1 MDKFSRVVV
10 ITFILAVITL
20 PGTAAAAAKSGLYVG
35 SGLGV
40 TFSSSI
46 DMTGVPNDRASVCD
60 EYINPSYATVTS
72 VTGYEGYN
80 CTGSNRGEGDDWT
93 NSFGSDDGVLFGTT
107 IGYRMPDLFFGTGF
121 GFRGELEYFY
131 SDFGYEETSDVHGA
145 GGASG
150 DKLVQEIRVAT
161 DRISDYTS
169 HNLFAN
175 LFLDFTNDSRFTPYI
190 GVGLGVGIADLE
202 YGSVWAR
209 NPDARNIS
217 TGKGLPNEEEIKN
230 NLAGSTSIAHT
241 RLEDA
246 MFGYQVLFGVDYAIT
261 ETLSL
266 GLKGRWAAF
275 ESFEDDGV
283 VWDPLRSHVPNIR
296 VDGSEPV
303 SGGIDLDDI
312 EMLGISMNL
321 KYYF

>member
-1 MDKFSRVVV
+1 MRKIFEVVL
-10 ITFILAVITL
+10 ITFVLVLTAL
-20 PGTAAAAAKSGLYVG
+20 PETTTAGTKSGFYVG
-35 SGLGV
+35 SGLGI

-46 DMTGVPNDRASVCD
+46 DMTGSGNDRASICD
-60 EYINPSYATVTS
+60 EFINPDYAEDSICTV
-72 VTGYEGYN
+72 
-80 CTGSNRGEGDDWT
+80 SNRGDGDGWT

-107 IGYRMPDLFFGTGF
+107 VGYRMPDLFFGTGF

-145 GGASG
+145 GGVNA
-150 DKLVQEIRVAT
+150 DKLEQEILTAT
-161 DRISDYTS
+161 DRVSDYTS

-190 GVGLGVGIADLE
+190 GVGVGVGFADLE

-209 NPDARNIS
+209 NPDASKIR
-217 TGKGLPNEEEIKN
+217 TGEGLSNATQIRN
-230 NLAGSTSIAHT
+230 NLAGSTSVEHT

-246 MFGYQVLFGVDYAIT
+246 LFGYQVLFGVDYAIT
-261 ETLSL
+261 DALSL

-283 VWDPLRSHVPNIR
+283 VWDPLRSHAPNVR
-296 VDGSEPV
+296 LDGSEPV

-312 EMLGISMNL
+312 AMLGISVNL

>member
-1 MDKFSRVVV
+1 MRKFSKMGF
-10 ITFILAVITL
+10 ITFILALIAL
-20 PGTAAAAAKSGLYVG
+20 PETASAAAKSGLYVG
-35 SGLGV
+35 SGLGL

-46 DMTGVPNDRASVCD
+46 DMTGFSNDRASVCD
-60 EYINPSYATVTS
+60 EYINTEYASDPKCTV
-72 VTGYEGYN
+72 
-80 CTGSNRGEGDDWT
+80 SNRGEGDDWT
-93 NSFGSDDGVLFGTT
+93 NSFGADDGVLFGTT
-107 IGYRMPDLFFGTGF
+107 VGYRMPDLFFGTGF

-131 SDFGYEETSDVHGA
+131 SDFGYEETSEVDGA

-150 DKLVQEIRVAT
+150 DKLVQELGVAT
-161 DRISDYTS
+161 DRVSDYTS

-209 NPDARNIS
+209 NPDKLYIS
-217 TGKGLPNEEEIKN
+217 TGRDLSNVDEIRS
-230 NLAGSTSIAHT
+230 NLAGSTSVEHT

-246 MFGYQVLFGVDYAIT
+246 LFGYQVLFGVDYAIT
-261 ETLSL
+261 ETLAL

-275 ESFEDDGV
+275 ESFRDDGI
-283 VWDPLRSHVPNIR
+283 VWDPLRSHAPNLR
-296 VDGSEPV
+296 LDGSEPV

-312 EMLGISMNL
+312 EMLGISANL